1 MNEQGWG
8 MLEERPLSRNKT
20 GGSQKVLFGQAR
32 VGRSRGS
39 ESHPTPRHPRKQPCP
54 TCALGTESRT

>member
-1 MNEQGWG
+1 MNERGVG
-8 MLEERPLSRNKT
+8 GTLEERPLGRNKT

-39 ESHPTPRHPRKQPCP
+39 ESHPRKQPCP